1 MKMNEVV
8 SQQSIR
14 FPQEAVR
21 SETTPESIT
30 ALLNALFPE
39 QKQEEKELRQVKV
52 ILGDLSRMLTIDEIH
67 TMISEI
73 QYLVTVWLD
82 AYEEDLFKGK
92 TLKEVLNE
100 G

>member
-1 MKMNEVV
+1 MQMNEVV
-8 SQQSIR
+8 SQQSIQ
-14 FPQEAVR
+14 FPQ
-21 SETTPESIT
+21 SPTNISSTPESIT

-39 QKQEEKELRQVKV
+39 QKQEEKELREVKA
-52 ILGDLSRMLTIDEIH
+52 ILGDLALTLTIDEIH
-67 TMISEI
+67 TLISEI

-82 AYEEDLFKGK
+82 SYERELFKGK